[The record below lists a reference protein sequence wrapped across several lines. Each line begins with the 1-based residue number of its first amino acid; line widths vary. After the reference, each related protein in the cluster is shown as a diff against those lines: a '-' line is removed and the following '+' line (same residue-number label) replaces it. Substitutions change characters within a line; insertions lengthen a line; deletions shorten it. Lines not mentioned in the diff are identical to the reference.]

1 MNVRIPEKDLSGE
14 REVRIGNAIAIAGRA
29 GMHIRRVRDQKPTQ
43 ERTREYMKYI
53 ERTLAI
59 GAC

>member
-14 REVRIGNAIAIAGRA
+14 REVRIGNAIAGRA

>member
-1 MNVRIPEKDLSGE
+1 LSGE
-14 REVRIGNAIAIAGRA
+14 REVRIGNTVAGRA
-29 GMHIRRVRDQKPTQ
+29 GMHTRRVRDQKPTQ